1 MVVVE
6 VLLNARR
13 EDVLIMLMGTAL
25 GCRKALLVE
34 AVVVEEEEEEEEEG
48 ALRAVPR
55 VLLDEAPKLRDGMI
69 LRFAIRPANVELGS
83 LRVLPLPPLL
93 LLLLLLRD
101 LNVLLGTYPPD
112 EDLRLRLTTA
122 GACFLNCWNEET
134 GPACGGVAVEADVL
148 AVLCGMCFGGV

>member
-1 MVVVE
+1 VVVVE
-6 VLLNARR
+6 VLLVFDNARR

-25 GCRKALLVE
+25 GCRKALLLE
-34 AVVVEEEEEEEEEG
+34 AVVADEEEEEEEEEG
-48 ALRAVPR
+48 ALRAVPK

-83 LRVLPLPPLL
+83 LRVLPLLLL

-112 EDLRLRLTTA
+112 EALRLRLTTA
-122 GACFLNCWNEET
+122 GACFFNC
-134 GPACGGVAVEADVL
+134 
-148 AVLCGMCFGGV
+148 

>member
-6 VLLNARR
+6 VLLVFDNARR

-25 GCRKALLVE
+25 GCRKALLLE
-34 AVVVEEEEEEEEEG
+34 AVVADEEEEEEEG
-48 ALRAVPR
+48 ALRAVPK

-83 LRVLPLPPLL
+83 LRVLPLLL

-112 EDLRLRLTTA
+112 EALRLRLTTA
-122 GACFLNCWNEET
+122 GACFFNC
-134 GPACGGVAVEADVL
+134 
-148 AVLCGMCFGGV
+148 